1 MVVGGA
7 KPHAH
12 LPFPCFTAEKPL
24 KSPVQACR
32 RERSR
37 RLFFAWTRKGS
48 AQMASF
54 SFQIKSGG
62 KGAAL
67 GHSRYVAR
75 RGYHGARND
84 LMLSGSGNLPAWTGG
99 NPEVFWAAADGYE
112 RANGAAYRELVIA
125 LPNVLAG
132 DPLRPL
138 VEDLVHELVGPR
150 PYQYAVHAPSSSLQG
165 EQNLHVHVMYSDRM
179 PDGIERPAERMFS
192 RFNPR
197 SPAQGGC
204 RKASGG
210 RAPMQVRDDLIA
222 MRKRAADIQNA
233 HLARYGHAV
242 RVDHRS
248 LRDQGVLR
256 APERHLGP
264 GLIRRMSA
272 REKGECIRARVDA
285 GTSTTL

>member
-1 MVVGGA
+1 MG
-7 KPHAH
+7 
-12 LPFPCFTAEKPL
+12 
-24 KSPVQACR
+24 
-32 RERSR
+32 
-37 RLFFAWTRKGS
+37 
-48 AQMASF
+48 SF
-54 SFQIKSGG
+54 SFQIKSGS
-62 KGAAL
+62 KGTAL

-75 RGYHGARND
+75 QGYHGAKND
-84 LMLSGSGNLPAWTGG
+84 LVLSGCGNLPAWAGG
-99 NPEVFWAAADGYE
+99 NSEVFWAAADAYE
-112 RANGAAYRELVIA
+112 RANGAVYRELVIA

-132 DPLRPL
+132 DPLLPL
-138 VEDLVHELVGPR
+138 VDDLVHELVGRR

-165 EQNLHVHVMYSDRM
+165 EQNLHVHVMYSDRI

-197 SPAQGGC
+197 SPVQGGC

-210 RAPMQVRDDLIA
+210 RAPIQVRDDLIA

-233 HLARYGHAV
+233 HLARHGQSV

-248 LRDQGVLR
+248 LRDQGVSR

-272 REKGECIRARVDA
+272 QEKVEYLQARVGA
-285 GTSTTL
+285 GASTTL